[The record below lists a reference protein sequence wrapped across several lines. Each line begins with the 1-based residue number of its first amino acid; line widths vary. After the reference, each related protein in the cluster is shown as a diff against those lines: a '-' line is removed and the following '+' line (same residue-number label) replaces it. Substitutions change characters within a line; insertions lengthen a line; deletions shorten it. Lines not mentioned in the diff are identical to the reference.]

1 MLHVPEIFVEH
12 SHEISPVYCEKVP
25 NEIPV
30 IFRNNVPGMLNI
42 GIFPD
47 CSMNILPILYEIF

>member
-1 MLHVPEIFVEH
+1 MLHVREIFVEH
-12 SHEISPVYCEKVP
+12 SHEISPVYCENVP

-47 CSMNILPILYEIF
+47 CSMNILPILY